1 MDDKLRKDVEAVV
14 AKIFS
19 EKEEADIRRKT
30 EEALSKSATTIDELT
45 TELEAKNTEVEELEA
60 KISESEE
67 TAKNLQTEQEAAQKE
82 VEEAKTKLE
91 ESEKVVE
98 EMQKDKATELRM
110 AELTEAGVVSDEEAQ
125 ASKVRDMSDEE
136 FVSYKEELTS
146 LRAAIVAQL
155 EKAEEKEEAEEEAE
169 EKEEEAEEKEEEAE
183 EKEEAEEEAEEKE
196 DAEEEDDVTPPAN
209 VDPGQAISAALNME
223 IFPSEDVTKK
233 YQDLG
238 KAMASLMVDKIE

>member
-14 AKIFS
+14 ANIFS
-19 EKEEADIRRKT
+19 EKEEADIRQKT

-45 TELEAKNTEVEELEA
+45 TALETKNTEVEELEA
-60 KISESEE
+60 KFSESEE
-67 TAKNLQTEQEAAQKE
+67 TAKNLQTELEAAQKE
-82 VEEAKTKLE
+82 VEEANKKLT

-110 AELTEAGVVSDEEAQ
+110 VELTEAGVVSDEEAQ
-125 ASKVRDMSDEE
+125 ASKIRDMSDEE
-136 FVSYKEELTS
+136 FASYREELVS

-155 EKAEEKEEAEEEAE
+155 EKAKEDTDEQEEA
-169 EKEEEAEEKEEEAE
+169 EEEAE

-196 DAEEEDDVTPPAN
+196 DADEEDGVTPPAN

-223 IFPSEDVTKK
+223 IFPSDDVVKK

-238 KAMASLMVDKIE
+238 KAMASLMVDKTE